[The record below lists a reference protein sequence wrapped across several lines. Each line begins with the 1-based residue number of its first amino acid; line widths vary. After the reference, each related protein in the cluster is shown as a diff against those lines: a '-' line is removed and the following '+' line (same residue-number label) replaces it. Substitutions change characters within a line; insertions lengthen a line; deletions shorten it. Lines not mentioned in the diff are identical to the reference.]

1 MAVRDKAELRT
12 QITDLIDSGGT
23 PRISAANLRSVLD
36 DLVDSLM
43 LEPAH
48 AASVTRYFGWSDD
61 QVIATADLSSADEST
76 SNVGEMPARSTN
88 GYFYAAVP
96 EDVGEPA
103 SLWLGDTALFAT
115 PSSRQAGTINDSN
128 GDPHIVVV
136 TVALIVSALAGQKA
150 EVRY

>member
-1 MAVRDKAELRT
+1 MAVRTKAELKT
-12 QITDLIDSGGT
+12 QITNLIDSGGT

-61 QVIATADLSSADEST
+61 RVIATADLSSADESDT
-76 SNVGEMPARSTN
+76 NIGEMPARSTN

-96 EDVGEPA
+96 ESVGEPA
-103 SLWLGDTALFAT
+103 SLWLGDNAFFAS
-115 PSSRQAGTINDSN
+115 PSSQAGGN
-128 GDPHIVVV
+128 HQR
-136 TVALIVSALAGQKA
+136 L
-150 EVRY
+150 